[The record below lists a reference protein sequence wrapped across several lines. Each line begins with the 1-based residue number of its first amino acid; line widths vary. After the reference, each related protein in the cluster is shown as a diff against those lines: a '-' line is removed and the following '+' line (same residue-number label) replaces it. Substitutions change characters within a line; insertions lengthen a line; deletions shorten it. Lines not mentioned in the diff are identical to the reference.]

1 MKAYSQ
7 TDIGKMRQV
16 NQDYIYASTDEIGPL
31 SGFYAVAD
39 GMGGHNAGDYASS
52 YVIHRIVGMVK
63 DAPKEERPKQLLTRA
78 LTAANEELLDCSR
91 KEPDKS
97 GMGTT
102 FVAAAIKDH
111 TLLAVNVG
119 DSRLY
124 LLHKGYLQQIT
135 EDHSFVQNLVNRGA
149 LKKEEA
155 RNHPQKNIITRAVGV
170 TDEVEPDFFTV
181 ELTEGD
187 KILLCSDG
195 LSNMIEDEAIEH
207 ILNGAEDGKE
217 KVTELVDTA
226 NQNGGTDNISV
237 ILIDPFAA

>member
-1 MKAYSQ
+1 MKSYSQ

-16 NQDYIYASTDEIGPL
+16 NQDYIYASKDAIGPL

-52 YVIHRIVGMVK
+52 YVIHRIVGIVG
-63 DAPKEERPKQLLTRA
+63 DAADNETPRQILARA
-78 LTAANEELLDCSR
+78 VETANEELLYRSR
-91 KEPDKS
+91 IDAEKS

-102 FVAAAIKDH
+102 LVAAAIKDNV
-111 TLLAVNVG
+111 LLALNVG

-124 LLHKGYLQQIT
+124 LLHQGALEQIT
-135 EDHSFVQNLVNRGA
+135 EDHSYVQNLVRQGEI
-149 LKKEEA
+149 KKEEA

-170 TDEVEPDFFTV
+170 TEDVKADFFKV

-195 LSNMIEDEAIEH
+195 LSNMLEDDTIEH
-207 ILNGAEDGKE
+207 ILNGEAEGKE
-217 KVTELVDTA
+217 KVTELIDTA
-226 NQNGGTDNISV
+226 NKNGGTDNISV
-237 ILIDPFAA
+237 ILVDPFAA